1 MGRLQHITC
10 SGRSRYDLDNSPT
23 VWCCK
28 TCMWLG
34 RVGIRSG
41 GFGADFFFFFP
52 LTRLS
57 RVLEGEVSRR
67 IGVCLRSQPSK
78 VNGRKPKQMVINGD
92 RIG

>member
-1 MGRLQHITC
+1 
-10 SGRSRYDLDNSPT
+10 
-23 VWCCK
+23 
-28 TCMWLG
+28 MWLG
-34 RVGIRSG
+34 GVGIRSG
-41 GFGADFFFFFP
+41 GFGADIFFF